1 MIKGNL
7 DEYQEIFNSVSDQA
21 RQKMTNLQRS
31 RDDSAGAAYPSTNEE
46 SSRRSLHMKSF
57 TTSNKRGSSN
67 IDLSAAGPH
76 EDSSLQ
82 LGGAASVN
90 QRRQRTRDAIGAAQA
105 QQACSDQVYHHSHH
119 VPLIV
124 GPSGASIG
132 TNQHLTAGPHATK
145 KTSMTLNTTIN
156 GGGGGPPG
164 HPSALQNKSQR
175 MNQTNESNFTEQPNS
190 NHYQLIAPAT
200 NQ

>member
-82 LGGAASVN
+82 LGAASAN

-164 HPSALQNKSQR
+164 HPSDLQNKSQR
-175 MNQTNESNFTEQPNS
+175 MNQTNESNFTEPPNS
-190 NHYQLIAPAT
+190 NHYQLIAPAA
-200 NQ
+200 N